1 MVILIDSYK
10 DRLHIKCTFVYR
22 HILIETK
29 IFFLIVNGYRT
40 IRMNF
45 ISCII

>member
-10 DRLHIKCTFVYR
+10 DEMHIKCTFVYR

-29 IFFLIVNGYRT
+29 ISFLN
-40 IRMNF
+40 
-45 ISCII
+45 S